1 MQNKLMKLMF
11 ENRIL
16 VTDNLDTLVER
27 AEDTITELYM
37 LTGKKKIHVTPG
49 ELYVNEKGGL
59 SSVAIRDNIDLVRDG
74 LKKHGYSVEIEERY
88 SSAYGGTVDVLA
100 VSV

>member
-11 ENRIL
+11 ENRTL
-16 VTDNLDTLVER
+16 VTDNLETLVER
-27 AEDTITELYM
+27 AEDTISESYM
-37 LTGKKKIHVTPG
+37 LTGKKKIYVTPQD
-49 ELYVNEKGGL
+49 LYVNEKGGL

-74 LKKHGYSVEIEERY
+74 LRKHGYLVEIEERY
-88 SSAYGGTVDVLA
+88 STIDGYIDTLV

>member
-1 MQNKLMKLMF
+1 MQNKLIKLMF
-11 ENRIL
+11 ENRTL

-27 AEDTITELYM
+27 AEDTIAEIYM
-37 LTGKKKIHVTPG
+37 RKGLKKIYITPS

-59 SSVAIRDNIDLVRDG
+59 EFVAIRDNIDLVRDG
-74 LKKHGYSVEIEERY
+74 LRKHGYSVEIEERF
-88 SSAYGGTVDVLA
+88 STFDGNVETLV

>member
-37 LTGKKKIHVTPG
+37 LTGKKKIYVTPG
-49 ELYVNEKGGL
+49 ELYVNEK
-59 SSVAIRDNIDLVRDG
+59 N
-74 LKKHGYSVEIEERY
+74 
-88 SSAYGGTVDVLA
+88 A
-100 VSV
+100 VSSEIGRAHV